1 MRGSGRGGGGG
12 GWLAGDRSLE
22 AVSSQAP
29 KSAANVFPRGRNMAK
44 SCSCWDDA
52 SLRPGWS
59 CSSALSLHPPPPLNN
74 TILPPKIKLYLYLY
88 NTPSSPALPSRRS
101 RGLCYRQGMGAHWLQ
116 THIRWGAR
124 LHPGAKPVR
133 GEQGL
138 ARGVK
143 TRQRGSRTYTQPHTL
158 KRLRL
163 SENGVQGTP
172 ALSGWPS
179 LCHTAGRQTLERGAP
194 GAYHAADSRVPE
206 PESPGHGCRG

>member
-1 MRGSGRGGGGG
+1 MAKTTCSTLHPSFSMASEGFAGGWG

-29 KSAANVFPRGRNMAK
+29 SQLQMSSPGVGNMAK

-101 RGLCYRQGMGAHWLQ
+101 RGLCYRQGIAGAHWLQ
-116 THIRWGAR
+116 THIRWGAAAPR
-124 LHPGAKPVR
+124 RQAHVR
-133 GEQGL
+133 GAG
-138 ARGVK
+138 AGV
-143 TRQRGSRTYTQPHTL
+143 G
-158 KRLRL
+158 
-163 SENGVQGTP
+163 
-172 ALSGWPS
+172 
-179 LCHTAGRQTLERGAP
+179 
-194 GAYHAADSRVPE
+194 
-206 PESPGHGCRG
+206 